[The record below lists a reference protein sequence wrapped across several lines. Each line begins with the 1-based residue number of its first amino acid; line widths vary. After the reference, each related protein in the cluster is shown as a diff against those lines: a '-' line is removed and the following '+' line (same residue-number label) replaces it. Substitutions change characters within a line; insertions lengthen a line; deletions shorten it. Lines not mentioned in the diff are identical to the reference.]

1 VRTSLR
7 PPKGQLPAKIRAT
20 QAKGV
25 QAAAA
30 AAVATMTAAT
40 TSKLPSTKIVLRRWM
55 SRIRCFVRT
64 LHTLKAAYTFV

>member
-7 PPKGQLPAKIRAT
+7 PPKSRLPTKIRAT

-30 AAVATMTAAT
+30 VAVAAMRTAT
-40 TSKLPSTKIVLRRWM
+40 TGKHQGAMTVLRRWM
-55 SRIRCFVRT
+55 SRIR
-64 LHTLKAAYTFV
+64 